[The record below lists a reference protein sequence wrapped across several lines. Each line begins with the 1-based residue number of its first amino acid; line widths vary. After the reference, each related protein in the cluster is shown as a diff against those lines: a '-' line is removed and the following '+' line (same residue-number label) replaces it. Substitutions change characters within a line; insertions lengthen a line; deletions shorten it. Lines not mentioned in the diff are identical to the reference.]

1 MSTPAPRNRR
11 AKLAVVRRT
20 ERITPHMIR
29 VVLSCDEYAD
39 NGMTD
44 HYVKLLFPKA
54 GVDYPEPLDMG
65 IVRET
70 FPADQW
76 PVMRTYTVRSWDE
89 AAAELTID
97 FVHHGDEGVAGPWA
111 ANAQPGDKLWFS
123 GPGGG
128 YTADP
133 AADWHLLVGDESA
146 LPAIGS
152 AIEQLPAGARA
163 KVYVEVEDESDEQK
177 FGGSEGIELT
187 WFHRAGVTGERGDQ
201 LVRQWSRWSS
211 RPVRCT
217 HSCTARPDSCS
228 GSAATCS
235 RIAACPVRRCRFL
248 GTGVWVRTKTAGR
261 PRRPTPPARNAK
273 NPPRRDPGYQGLIDR
288 SQAQPE
294 DRVDRRNVRRWMWF
308 RKG

>member
-54 GVDYPEPLDMG
+54 GVEYPEPLDMG

-128 YTADP
+128 YTPDP

-146 LPAIGS
+146 LPAIGA
-152 AIEQLPAGARA
+152 AIEQLPAGTRA
-163 KVYVEVEDESDEQK
+163 KVYVEVEDESEEQK
-177 FGGSEGIELT
+177 FGGSEEIELT

-201 LVRQWSRWSS
+201 LVEAVESLEFPAGEAQAFVHGEAGFVFRIRRNLFKDRGLSRAQVSLSGYW
-211 RPVRCT
+211 RLGKNEDGWQAEKAD
-217 HSCTARPDSCS
+217 TARKEREE
-228 GSAATCS
+228 AAT
-235 RIAACPVRRCRFL
+235 A
-248 GTGVWVRTKTAGR
+248 
-261 PRRPTPPARNAK
+261 
-273 NPPRRDPGYQGLIDR
+273 
-288 SQAQPE
+288 
-294 DRVDRRNVRRWMWF
+294 
-308 RKG
+308 

>member
-29 VVLSCDEYAD
+29 VVLSCDEFTD
-39 NGMTD
+39 NGTTD

-54 GVDYPEPLDMG
+54 GVEYPEPLDMG

-76 PVMRTYTVRSWDE
+76 PTMRTYTVRTWDE

-111 ANAQPGDKLWFS
+111 ANAQPGDKLWFN

-128 YTADP
+128 YAPDP

-146 LPAIGS
+146 LPAIGA

-163 KVYVEVEDESDEQK
+163 KVYVEVEDESEEQK
-177 FGGSEGIELT
+177 FGGSEEIELT

-201 LVRQWSRWSS
+201 LVEAVESLEFPAGEVQAFVHGEAGFVFRIRRNLFKDRGLSRVQVSLSGYW
-211 RPVRCT
+211 RLGKNEDGWQAEKADTVRKE
-217 HSCTARPDSCS
+217 REE
-228 GSAATCS
+228 AAT
-235 RIAACPVRRCRFL
+235 A
-248 GTGVWVRTKTAGR
+248 
-261 PRRPTPPARNAK
+261 
-273 NPPRRDPGYQGLIDR
+273 
-288 SQAQPE
+288 
-294 DRVDRRNVRRWMWF
+294 
-308 RKG
+308 